1 MSNRKKRS
9 ACFSPKTENGK
20 VRDGSLPL
28 KVKSERNSLPEKMS
42 MNVDTSAILPTPCL
56 KRTITVRKIVP
67 KKIQQQVTD
76 NPSTPRRSPR
86 IASLPEINKENL
98 KPASEKSLDNIN
110 SSVLSDSKQILSP
123 SKADI
128 FPINLIIEPEP
139 QTEPAS
145 CQDPRDL
152 VWSKKARR
160 SYSRLSN
167 QSLSETSTLNRSD
180 DSSINSSRKDRSSL
194 YGFNNLLSPTKNS
207 DVPFTNLPNNSV
219 VPHQN
224 PLITGFSE
232 VDVDLQIPGVVV
244 VKEKKKK
251 KKKVQKIKLSEL
263 DDLAAQ
269 MNAEFE
275 AAEKFD
281 LCIE

>member
-1 MSNRKKRS
+1 MSNRKKRP
-9 ACFSPKTENGK
+9 ACFSAKTENGK
-20 VRDGSLPL
+20 VRDNSLPL

-42 MNVDTSAILPTPCL
+42 MDVDTSAILPTPCL

-98 KPASEKSLDNIN
+98 KPASENSLDNIKT
-110 SSVLSDSKQILSP
+110 SVLSESKQILSP

-128 FPINLIIEPEP
+128 FPINLITEPEP
-139 QTEPAS
+139 ATEPAS
-145 CQDPRDL
+145 CQDPQNL

-167 QSLSETSTLNRSD
+167 QSLSETSALNRSD
-180 DSSINSSRKDRSSL
+180 DSSIASSRKDRSSL

-207 DVPFTNLPNNSV
+207 DVPITNLQNNSV

-224 PLITGFSE
+224 LLISGFSE